1 MDKKSF
7 EEALKRLESIV
18 DDLEQ
23 GDVPIEDT
31 IKMFQEGVEIAKYC
45 KEKLKSAENEIQKI
59 VKNSDGDFQLTILP
73 E

>member
-1 MDKKSF
+1 MDKKNF
-7 EEALKRLESIV
+7 EDALKRLETIV

-31 IKMFQEGVEIAKYC
+31 IKMFQEGVEIARFC